1 MSCEV
6 NTHPAPFSYIWF
18 FNTTSRHMTI
28 PEDHVTSFG
37 NKSYVS
43 YTPKARKDFGSLLCW
58 AENVIG
64 KQIIPCVF
72 QVNNK

>member
-1 MSCEV
+1 
-6 NTHPAPFSYIWF
+6 
-18 FNTTSRHMTI
+18 MTI

-72 QVNNK
+72 QVSRLSCLCFIYFNVNQKFY